1 MTPRKCSVGER
12 VFSMSHSYMYDYYD
26 VTRNLTL
33 YQKSIPSSA
42 ITITFDFGPKELK
55 LTIPIFDEWSQLDI

>member
-1 MTPRKCSVGER
+1 
-12 VFSMSHSYMYDYYD
+12 MSHMYDYYD

-55 LTIPIFDEWSQLDI
+55 LTIPIFDE